1 MKRAYRAARFSLVF
15 SVSMTA
21 SLPWHA
27 VAETPGQIPQP
38 WTYEGSKKLQEQER
52 QRDQQFQQQPTPQSG
67 SAMSPGGGGGGGG
80 AAGAAMDAARKK
92 WLSQPALPPE
102 RNPLIGSKWTRPAS
116 TRPNPN
122 DPFGQIQALAKGGM
136 CEVLF
141 GGGMFEFRSDRM
153 IGMDERTPPQ
163 ELDRVEYRGD
173 AKHVVVIPKTT
184 VKLMEFEVEGP
195 DRINWKAANCVLVKA
210 GSAPTASGLSAPA
223 NGANGGSANMASAAP
238 GTAAG
243 SRSGTAGVLVLA
255 VGATSSTD
263 KVAGRKL
270 WVLKSDP
277 NFALIKAG
285 LTSTPY
291 GTVLQNWMR
300 ACEKKEQSC
309 MTGMKALQPYSVG
322 FVTADAA
329 GHAKTPPLPAG
340 RYWVLSDARID
351 NRHLMWLQPVD
362 VKGAESNVTFDKRN
376 AMSVD

>member
-1 MKRAYRAARFSLVF
+1 MKQAYRAARFSLVF

-21 SLPWHA
+21 FVPWPA

-52 QRDQQFQQQPTPQSG
+52 QRDQQFQQQPSPQGG

-141 GGGMFEFRSDRM
+141 GGGMFEFRPDRM

-184 VKLMEFEVEGP
+184 VKLMEFDVEGP

-210 GSAPTASGLSAPA
+210 GPAPMASGSAPSKGANAAPA
-223 NGANGGSANMASAAP
+223 NAANAAAAA
-238 GTAAG
+238 AAG
-243 SRSGTAGVLVLA
+243 SHSGSGGVLTLA

-277 NFALIKAG
+277 NFVLIKAG
-285 LTSTPY
+285 VTSTPY

-300 ACEKKEQSC
+300 ACEKRDQTC
-309 MTGMKALQPYSVG
+309 MNGMQALQSYSVG
-322 FVTADAA
+322 IATADAA
-329 GHAKTPPLPAG
+329 GHAQTPPLPAG

-351 NRHLMWLQPVD
+351 NQHLMWLQPVD
-362 VKGAESNVTFDKRN
+362 VKGAEASVTLDKRN
-376 AMSVD
+376 AMPVN

>member
-1 MKRAYRAARFSLVF
+1 MKQACRAAQVSLAF
-15 SVSMTA
+15 SVSIA
-21 SLPWHA
+21 ACLPWPSY
-27 VAETPGQIPQP
+27 AETPGQIPQP

-52 QRDQQFQQQPTPQSG
+52 QRDQQYQQSSPSSQGG
-67 SAMSPGGGGGGGG
+67 SAMVPRGGG
-80 AAGAAMDAARKK
+80 ADSAQAAAMDAARKK
-92 WLSQPALPPE
+92 WLGQPPLPPE
-102 RNPLIGSKWTRPAS
+102 RNPLLGARWARPAS

-136 CEVLF
+136 CELLF
-141 GGGMFEFRSDRM
+141 GGGVFEFRPDRL

-163 ELDRVEYRGD
+163 EMDRVEYRGD
-173 AKHVVVIPKTT
+173 PKHVVVIPKTT
-184 VKLMEFEVEGP
+184 VKLMEFDVEGP
-195 DRINWKAANCVLVKA
+195 DRIDWKAANCVLVKA
-210 GSAPTASGLSAPA
+210 GSAPVATGGSAPA
-223 NGANGGSANMASAAP
+223 KGANAAP
-238 GTAAG
+238 ANVANTAPAASG
-243 SRSGTAGVLVLA
+243 SKSGSGSVLVLA

-300 ACEKKEQSC
+300 ACEKKDQAC
-309 MTGMKALQPYSVG
+309 MTGMQALQPYSVG
-322 FVTADAA
+322 IATADAA
-329 GHAKTPPLPAG
+329 GHAQTPPLPAG

-351 NRHLMWLQPVD
+351 NKHVMWLQPVD
-362 VKGAESNVTFDKRN
+362 VKGAESSVTLDKRN